1 MAKKPD
7 KTSTQGK
14 GEIVLYQSP
23 DGKTSLEVRLDGDT
37 LWLSQKQLSDLFQT
51 ERSVITKHLGNIF
64 RSGELERNSVCAKFA
79 HTAEDGKIYQTAFY
93 NLEAIIS
100 VGYRVN
106 SKRGKPLKQN
116 RFFDP

>member
-7 KTSTQGK
+7 RTSTQGK

-64 RSGELERNSVCAKFA
+64 RSGDLERNSVCAKFVRLLFTILMPSSLSA
-79 HTAEDGKIYQTAFY
+79 TGSTPSAA
-93 NLEAIIS
+93 
-100 VGYRVN
+100 
-106 SKRGKPLKQN
+106 P
-116 RFFDP
+116 

>member
-7 KTSTQGK
+7 RTSTQGK

-51 ERSVITKHLGNIF
+51 ERSIISKYLGNIF
-64 RSGELERNSVCAKFA
+64 RSGELERNSVCANLA
-79 HTAEDGKIYQTAFY
+79 HTTEREKVYPDVPLAFRSFKETF
-93 NLEAIIS
+93 LEAEADTDS
-100 VGYRVN
+100 
-106 SKRGKPLKQN
+106 PLL
-116 RFFDP
+116 